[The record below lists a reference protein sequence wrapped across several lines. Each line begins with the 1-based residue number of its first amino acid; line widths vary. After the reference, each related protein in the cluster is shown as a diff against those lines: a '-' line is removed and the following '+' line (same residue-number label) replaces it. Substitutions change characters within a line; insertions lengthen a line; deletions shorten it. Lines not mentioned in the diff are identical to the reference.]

1 MKERNSNPWHLVE
14 IGEKQPDIVQAIIEI
29 PEGSKAKYELDKKSG
44 LLRLDR
50 VLYSSFHYPSN
61 YGFIPQTLGEDN
73 DPLDI
78 IVLCQ
83 IPIQPMC
90 IVEAKVI
97 GVMQMVDSGEPDD
110 KIIAVANND
119 MSVAHLNEIDELP
132 PHYYKE
138 LKNFFEEYKKLENKT
153 VNVDEFQD
161 SKTAKGIIRKSISDY
176 HLKFG

>member
-1 MKERNSNPWHLVE
+1 MNPWHDVK
-14 IGEKQPDIVQAIIEI
+14 IGEKRPHIVQAIIEI
-29 PEGSKAKYELDKKSG
+29 PEGSKAKYELDKASG

-78 IVLCQ
+78 IVLSQ
-83 IPIQPMC
+83 IPIQPLC
-90 IVEAKVI
+90 IVEAKVL

-110 KIIAVANND
+110 KIIAVTNTD

-138 LKNFFEEYKKLENKT
+138 LRNFFEEYKKLENKT

-161 SKTAKGIIRKSISDY
+161 SQIAKEIIRTAIKKY
-176 HLKFG
+176 HSEFGAGNK